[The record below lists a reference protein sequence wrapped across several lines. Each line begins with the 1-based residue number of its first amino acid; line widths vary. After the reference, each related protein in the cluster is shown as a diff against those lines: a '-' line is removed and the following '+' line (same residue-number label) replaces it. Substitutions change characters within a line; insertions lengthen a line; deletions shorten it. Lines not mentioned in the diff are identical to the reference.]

1 MIITAALTGAMTT
14 KSKNENVPITP
25 IEIANSAYDCYE
37 KGASIIHI
45 HARNSIGGASLSYSI
60 YEEIIGRIREKC
72 NVLICLST
80 SNYGVNIT
88 DEARIKLLELDIDLA
103 TLTYGNVYRKDG
115 AILNSEQYLCECLK
129 LMKKKGII
137 PEIEIFNEWMQFNL
151 IKDLENCKELNMLVQ
166 YIFGSKGGMSADYD
180 NVVEIIRRTPSSWR
194 WSAAGI
200 GMMQLPVNL
209 VSIINNSDAVRTGLE
224 DNVYYEKGIKA
235 NGNQQL
241 VERLARILGNANIG
255 IANVE
260 ETKRILGIKRC
271 KKMNLRRKR

>member
-25 IEIANSAYDCYE
+25 IEIAKSAYDCYK

-45 HARNSIGGASLSYSI
+45 HARNSIGDASLSYSI

-88 DEARIKLLELDIDLA
+88 DEERIKLLDLDIDLA
-103 TLTYGNVYRKDG
+103 TLTYGSVYRKNG
-115 AILNSEQYLCECLK
+115 AILNSKQYLCECLVE
-129 LMKKKGII
+129 MKKKGII

-151 IKDLENCKELNMLVQ
+151 IKDFENCKDTNMLVQ

-180 NVVEIIRRTPSSWR
+180 KVVEIIGRTPTSWR

-209 VSIINNSDAVRTGLE
+209 ISIINNSDAVRTGLE
-224 DNVYYEKGIKA
+224 DNVYYEKSIKA
-235 NGNQQL
+235 KGNQQL
-241 VERLARILGNANIG
+241 VERLVRILDNANIG
-255 IANVE
+255 ISTVE
-260 ETKRILGIKRC
+260 EAKRILGIKRC
-271 KKMNLRRKR
+271 KK